1 MSERLLLAIVVV
13 AGVPAALV
21 GYVMLA
27 ETGLRLLPERR
38 RPAIRPW
45 LWIAPAL
52 VFIGAFLAY
61 PAVRTIALSFRDARS
76 ERWVGL
82 DNYRF
87 VFTDDGMLTALRNNA
102 LWLVLFTLLTVSFG
116 LLIAILTD
124 RVRYEPVAKAIIFMP
139 MAISLVAAGVIWRFM
154 YNYRPPGSPQN
165 GTVNAAL
172 DAVVPGFEPRAWLIQ
187 TPENNIAL
195 IIAAAWIWTG
205 FCMVVLSA
213 ALKGIPKDL
222 FEAARV
228 DGANEWQTF
237 RGIVLPLLAPTLTV
251 VTTVMLITAL
261 KAFDIVY
268 VMTSGNFNTDVIA
281 NRMYKEMFNVRH
293 FGRASA
299 IAVLLLVAILP
310 VMLLNMR
317 RFRGEGPVRA

>member
-1 MSERLLLAIVVV
+1 MSDRLLLAAGAVL
-13 AGVPAALV
+13 GVPAILV
-21 GYVMLA
+21 GYVVLV
-27 ETGLRLLPERR
+27 ELVLRLAPERR
-38 RPAIRPW
+38 RPAVRPW
-45 LWIAPAL
+45 LWIAPA
-52 VFIGAFLAY
+52 VAFIGTFLAY
-61 PAVRTIALSFRDARS
+61 PAVRTVTLSFRDARS

-87 VFTDDGMLTALRNNA
+87 VFTDGGMLTALRNNA
-102 LWLVLFTLLTVSFG
+102 LWLVLFTALTVGFG

-124 RVRYEPVAKAIIFMP
+124 RVRYEPVAKAVIFMP

-154 YNYRPPGSPQN
+154 YNFRPPGSPQN

-172 DAVVPGFEPRAWLIQ
+172 GSVVPGFEPHAWLID
-187 TPENNIAL
+187 PPGNNIAL

-205 FCMVVLSA
+205 FCMVVISA
-213 ALKGIPKDL
+213 ALKGIPRDL

-228 DGANEWQTF
+228 DGAGEWQTF
-237 RGIVLPLLAPTLTV
+237 RAIVLPLLAPTLTV

-268 VMTSGNFNTDVIA
+268 VMTSGNFDTDVIA
-281 NRMYKEMFNVRH
+281 NRMYKEMFNVRNY
-293 FGRASA
+293 GRASA

-317 RFRGEGPVRA
+317 RFRGEGAVRA